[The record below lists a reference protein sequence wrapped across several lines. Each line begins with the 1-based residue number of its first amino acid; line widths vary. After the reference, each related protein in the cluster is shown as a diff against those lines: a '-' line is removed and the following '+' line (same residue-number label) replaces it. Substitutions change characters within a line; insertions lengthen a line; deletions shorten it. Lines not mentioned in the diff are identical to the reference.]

1 MMILSPAPQES
12 TRSGKVTHISIHDV
26 HGIPVHSAVSRQC
39 TINTAYCLELST
51 FAWFQFRPI
60 HSSPASTT
68 LRRLSPRRQWR
79 RVQGKTIVHTKQ
91 TEVKI
96 RKATRNKISCG
107 PASCAVYRLDLL
119 YKEMDGRSSYLQG

>member
-60 HSSPASTT
+60 HGSPASTT
-68 LRRLSPRRQWR
+68 LRRLSSRRQWR

-91 TEVKI
+91 TELKI
-96 RKATRNKISCG
+96 RKATRNKKQ
-107 PASCAVYRLDLL
+107 DLL
-119 YKEMDGRSSYLQG
+119 PHVQFIDYDRIKKWMADQAIIRDS